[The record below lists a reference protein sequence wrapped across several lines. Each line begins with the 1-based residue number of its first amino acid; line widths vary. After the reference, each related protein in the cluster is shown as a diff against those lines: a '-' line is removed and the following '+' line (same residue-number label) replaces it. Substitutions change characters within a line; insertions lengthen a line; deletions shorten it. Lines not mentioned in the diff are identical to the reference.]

1 MHGKADGD
9 GRHKS
14 GRMELSVAQVA
25 GSALAAVAAAV
36 LASKLGVYG
45 TILGAG
51 VVSVVAT
58 AGGTVFQ
65 HLFRRTGEQI
75 KEARV
80 QVRPAGRRRAGP
92 AEPVTPPPPAAPGEY
107 GAPTTHGTRLRG
119 RRRHALGALTVFVAA
134 MSVIT
139 GIEMVS
145 GGPVSNVWGEDRS
158 GTTVSESVTGSS
170 GRRSTPAPSRRDPA
184 TPSRSPGSTRDGGDP
199 APTPRTSRGGG
210 SGAPATPAPGPSGSS
225 GSGAGSGA
233 GGGPGGTTAP
243 GTSAPATPGPSRTP
257 SGGATDGGAD
267 AGGATP
273 TAGATAGR

>member
-75 KEARV
+75 KEARDG
-80 QVRPAGRRRAGP
+80 GRRGGARGPGP
-92 AEPVTPPPPAAPGEY
+92 AQPGPPPPPAAPGEY

-119 RRRHALGALTVFVAA
+119 RRRHALAALTVFVAA

-139 GIEMVS
+139 GIEMFS

-225 GSGAGSGA
+225 GSGTGSGA